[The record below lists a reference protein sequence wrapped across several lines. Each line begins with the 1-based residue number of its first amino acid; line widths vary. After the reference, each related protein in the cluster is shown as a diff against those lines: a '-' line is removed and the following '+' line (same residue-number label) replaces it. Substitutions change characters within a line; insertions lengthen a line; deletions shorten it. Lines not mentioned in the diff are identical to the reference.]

1 MNTAIELR
9 FANADVIPEASDF
22 VFTALND
29 NGIQN
34 DCVETLGNEFTNR
47 LERYPQNTLF
57 AIDNSNNDSI
67 VGFLELDPDKS
78 SNGHHFIRNLYVL
91 PPYRKQGIATNLVN
105 KMLEEKC
112 ASGEELLV
120 EVSNENDKNYW
131 EKLQFTTN
139 LYVLSL
145 KIK

>member
-1 MNTAIELR
+1 MNTAIEMR
-9 FANADVIPEASDF
+9 FANADDIPEASDF

-78 SNGHHFIRNLYVL
+78 SNGHHFIR
-91 PPYRKQGIATNLVN
+91 
-105 KMLEEKC
+105 
-112 ASGEELLV
+112 
-120 EVSNENDKNYW
+120 
-131 EKLQFTTN
+131 KL
-139 LYVLSL
+139 
-145 KIK
+145 